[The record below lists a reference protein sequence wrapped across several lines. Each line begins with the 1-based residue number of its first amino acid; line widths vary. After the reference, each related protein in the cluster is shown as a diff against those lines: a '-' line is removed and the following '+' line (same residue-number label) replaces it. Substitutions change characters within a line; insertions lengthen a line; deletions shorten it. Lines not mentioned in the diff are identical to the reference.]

1 MAVNYEK
8 PFTIKINF
16 KQMTVCVWG
25 GVVGGQCL
33 LYIINM
39 HFILL
44 KLRNKKPFFN
54 DCSAHFK
61 IFFFTCNNVMFLSQP
76 IRNLW
81 IHNPIG
87 YTMNLKSIINPRNI
101 KNKMNILAALFLVI
115 LVCFQKSPPFC
126 LPLNHHHQ
134 SSIINLL
141 SRLFTIAHEYKM
153 F

>member
-25 GVVGGQCL
+25 GVVGRQGL

-39 HFILL
+39 HLILL

-61 IFFFTCNNVMFLSQP
+61 FFFTHV
-76 IRNLW
+76 
-81 IHNPIG
+81 
-87 YTMNLKSIINPRNI
+87 TM
-101 KNKMNILAALFLVI
+101 
-115 LVCFQKSPPFC
+115 
-126 LPLNHHHQ
+126 
-134 SSIINLL
+134 
-141 SRLFTIAHEYKM
+141 
-153 F
+153 